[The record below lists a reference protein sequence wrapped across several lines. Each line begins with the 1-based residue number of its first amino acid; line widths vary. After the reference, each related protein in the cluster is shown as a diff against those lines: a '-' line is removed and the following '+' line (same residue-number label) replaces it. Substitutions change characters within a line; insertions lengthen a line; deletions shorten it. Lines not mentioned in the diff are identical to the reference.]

1 MAPPTIRTLRIG
13 GHTLRF
19 AVSELREEQRLR
31 ALAAD
36 EGRMLR
42 RLLASVREG
51 DSFFDVGANIGT
63 ITLPVAVAGAAECLA
78 FEPEPVNAARLAAN
92 AELNRLANVTVI
104 EAAVWSDPG
113 TVALRGGGPAGS
125 GTASVDAEA
134 GADAAAVPAV
144 TIDVFAGDGRAA
156 PNVLKVDVE
165 GAELEVLRGAAGSL
179 ASGRIRDLFV
189 ETHPGRIAARGADE
203 ADVAALLTEH
213 GYAEIWSA
221 RRAGEIHRHFQHR
234 P

>member
-1 MAPPTIRTLRIG
+1 MAPTTVRTLRIG

-19 AVSELREEQRLR
+19 AVSEPREQRRLG

-42 RLLASVREG
+42 RLLASIREG

-78 FEPEPVNAARLAAN
+78 FEPEPINAGRLAAN

-104 EAAVWSDPG
+104 EAAVWSAPG
-113 TVALRGGGPAGS
+113 TVELRAGGPAGS

-134 GADAAAVPAV
+134 GAGAERVPAV
-144 TIDVFAGDGRAA
+144 TLDAFAGDGRAA
-156 PNVLKVDVE
+156 PNVVKIDVE
-165 GAELEVLRGAAGSL
+165 GAELEVLRGAAASL
-179 ASGRIRDLFV
+179 DSGRIRDVFV
-189 ETHPGRIAARGADE
+189 ETHPGGLVERGGGE
-203 ADVAALLTEH
+203 AGVVALLAQH
-213 GYAEIWSA
+213 GYEQVWTA
-221 RRAGEIHRHFQHR
+221 RRQSETHRHFR
-234 P
+234 AV